1 MLIFPVD
8 HLPRLIPVGVQTSK
22 GVEEIGFN
30 VSAWLDKWPEMTF
43 EVWPTRPTETAAYPA
58 VSQLIGDVLVWYV
71 SEADTAFDGL
81 GTVEIVGIAEGIRKL
96 SGPCTTEVKKTSLG
110 ATQEP
115 PEGIKPYYEGMMEA
129 AQEARNA
136 ADEVTAGKALFVI
149 TTEIV
154 NGKLIANRTIQE
166 IQQATVS
173 GRAVILAYG
182 SEVCTFIG
190 YQKDNESGAGSIPT
204 FAGKVEVNDKGIL
217 YAWNAQIR
225 ADGTVTAYSKAKKVV
240 NPKKLHITGAV
251 EATYDGSEEITVNI
265 PAGGGSS
272 GLVVTFDQDTGAFS
286 HTVQQI
292 ADVYKNGGYVSLL
305 ADGVLF
311 TMSAISFIDS
321 NTAGS
326 VTFTGK
332 TEDGIGFKFVYPRT
346 GEPDIGPA
354 NAPFVISVGDNS
366 IANAPSEF
374 AYSMLLQG
382 RQVVLQLNDTVM
394 PVISAAPEGI
404 LFAKTNFEG
413 DGSALDMHF
422 YFLSSNRVE
431 HKHLYLKSGT

>member
-129 AQEARNA
+129 AQDVRNA
-136 ADEVTAGKALFVI
+136 ADEVTGGKALFVI

-173 GRAVILAYG
+173 GRAVILANG
-182 SEVCTFIG
+182 SEVYTFIG
-190 YQKDNESGAGSIPT
+190 YQKDNESGTGSIPT
-204 FAGKVEVNDKGIL
+204 FVGKVEVNDKGIL

-251 EATYDGSEEITVNI
+251 EASYDGSEEVTVEI
-265 PAGGGSS
+265 PQGGGSA
-272 GLVVTFDQDTGAFS
+272 GLVVT
-286 HTVQQI
+286 
-292 ADVYKNGGYVSLL
+292 
-305 ADGVLF
+305 
-311 TMSAISFIDS
+311 
-321 NTAGS
+321 
-326 VTFTGK
+326 
-332 TEDGIGFKFVYPRT
+332 
-346 GEPDIGPA
+346 IGPDGEKLTHGA
-354 NAPFVISVGDNS
+354 QE
-366 IANAPSEF
+366 IANAVQNGVNVMMHLPSEGF
-374 AYSMLLQG
+374 TSLH
-382 RQVVLQLNDTVM
+382 
-394 PVISAAPEGI
+394 PVERIIYAE
-404 LFAKTNFEG
+404 
-413 DGSALDMHF
+413 DGSVRGATFVVEADAINARVYVNNDKTFTTSPADTNRIYVTTSANNEKILNAYMSGFDVVFKYADNQHYRLVKATAAEAVFVSMGITNNGE
-422 YFLSSNRVE
+422 LSIDVWECTYDKWEKMTFS
-431 HKHLYLKSGT
+431 LKAAT